1 MRGVRPL
8 AGIAGAV
15 VLTVA
20 AARCGSPFGPEYE
33 YEEDLYLDVDG
44 AATVII
50 NASVPALVAL
60 GGIALDSSP
69 TASDRDAIRR
79 AFEAAGCSVGRVS
92 RPWRRRGRRYV
103 GVRVS
108 APSVHALQS
117 CAPLRW
123 SAYSFETAEGA
134 IHYRQV
140 VGAAAGADPGA
151 VSWDGTELVA
161 FRLHLPGRITF
172 HNVKRLDG
180 SNGDIERGNILT
192 WEQRL
197 ADRRMGTPVEIA
209 VTMEAESILHRTL
222 WLFGGSFLAA
232 AALIATVVWW
242 AKRRGRAG

>member
-1 MRGVRPL
+1 
-8 AGIAGAV
+8 
-15 VLTVA
+15 
-20 AARCGSPFGPEYE
+20 
-33 YEEDLYLDVDG
+33 
-44 AATVII
+44 
-50 NASVPALVAL
+50 
-60 GGIALDSSP
+60 
-69 TASDRDAIRR
+69 
-79 AFEAAGCSVGRVS
+79 
-92 RPWRRRGRRYV
+92 
-103 GVRVS
+103 
-108 APSVHALQS
+108 
-117 CAPLRW
+117 
-123 SAYSFETAEGA
+123 
-134 IHYRQV
+134 
-140 VGAAAGADPGA
+140 
-151 VSWDGTELVA
+151 VA